1 MRLINADN
9 LSYMMYLDDQHTYTG
24 KEVKLVIDMMK
35 TEIPVP
41 EAQWI
46 PTFTSSIPGYTYIQ
60 EATDIKLNKSAEIG
74 YECSNCRDV
83 FYDYKVTP
91 FCPHC
96 GAKMTNYTYYAN
108 KGK

>member
-9 LSYMMYLDDQHTYTG
+9 LQYMMYLDDKHTYTG
-24 KEVKLVIDMMK
+24 KEVKLVIDAMK

-46 PTFTSSIPGYTYIQ
+46 PTYGSDYNYNK
-60 EATDIKLNKSAEIG
+60 EKSAEIG
-74 YECSNCRDV
+74 YECSKCRDI
-83 FYDYKVTP
+83 FYDFKVTP

-96 GAKMTNYTYYAN
+96 GAKMTNYTYYIN
-108 KGK
+108 K